1 MLSENWNIV
10 GAILIFFGA
19 GQYLLQ
25 TLKGEAQ
32 PNRVSWLIWTI
43 APLIAFFSE
52 IKQGVGLQSLLTFM
66 VGFMPLLILLAS
78 FVNKKAYWKIS
89 RFDLFCGGLAVVGL
103 ILWQVTKVGNIAIL
117 FSVLADLIAG
127 VPTIAKSFTYPES
140 EEWPVYAAVIVAAIL
155 TLLTIRQWNFETYA
169 FPIEQLALCLLLT
182 TLIIKPNLLQ
192 AKKGN

>member
-78 FVNKKAYWKIS
+78 FVNKKAYWK
-89 RFDLFCGGLAVVGL
+89 
-103 ILWQVTKVGNIAIL
+103 
-117 FSVLADLIAG
+117 
-127 VPTIAKSFTYPES
+127 
-140 EEWPVYAAVIVAAIL
+140 
-155 TLLTIRQWNFETYA
+155 
-169 FPIEQLALCLLLT
+169 
-182 TLIIKPNLLQ
+182 
-192 AKKGN
+192 

>member
-1 MLSENWNIV
+1 MLNESWIIV

-43 APLIAFFSE
+43 APLIAFAAE

-66 VGFMPLLILLAS
+66 VGFMPLMILLAS

-89 RFDLFCGGLAVVGL
+89 RFDLFCGALAIIGL
-103 ILWQVTKVGNIAIL
+103 ILWQVTKIGNIAIL

-127 VPTIAKSFTYPES
+127 LPTIVKSFTHPES
-140 EEWPVYAAVIVAAIL
+140 EEWPVYAAVIINATL
-155 TLLTIRQWNFETYA
+155 TLLTIKHWNFETYA
-169 FPIEQLALCLLLT
+169 FPIEQLGLCALLT
-182 TLIIKPNLLQ
+182 ALIVRPKLK
-192 AKKGN
+192 AA